1 MKKLFEYIGC
11 ALALGVS
18 PADKWQ
24 IFWRQ
29 TKNLR
34 VRLGL
39 GKYHPQDAY
48 MLNTH
53 FGRLTFRD
61 NFGDITNLTNL
72 LYRQV
77 YRWKQLSHPGPILD
91 VGANIGMASVWFT
104 HFNPENRVI
113 CFEPL
118 PENVAMIAQNCPQA
132 EIVNA
137 AVGCDVGSMS
147 LSTDSDGVMAS
158 LVPNLHASLTRNFQ
172 TVTLN
177 KVAQEQGF
185 SQFSLLKIDAEGME
199 VEILQGAS
207 SLLGNKG
214 QVVIETHGF
223 ERHNACLDLLQQHGY
238 QIENQQFTAETGM
251 VFAVCSDEKV

>member
-1 MKKLFEYIGC
+1 MKKFFEFIGC
-11 ALALGVS
+11 ALTLGVS

-29 TKNLR
+29 TKNFR

-39 GKYHPQDAY
+39 GKYRPQDVY
-48 MLNTH
+48 TLNTH

-77 YRWKQLSHPGPILD
+77 YRWKELSHSGPILD
-91 VGANIGMASVWFT
+91 VGANIGMASVWFR
-104 HFNPENRVI
+104 HFNPDLRVI

-118 PENVAMIAQNCPQA
+118 PENVAMIAKNCPQA

-137 AVGCDVGSMS
+137 AVGCEVGSMS
-147 LSTDSDGVMAS
+147 LSTDTDGVMAS
-158 LVPNLHASLTRNFQ
+158 RVPNPHASLTKNFP
-172 TVTLN
+172 VITLN
-177 KVAQEQGF
+177 GF
-185 SQFSLLKIDAEGME
+185 AREKDIRQFSLLKIDAEGTE
-199 VEILQGAS
+199 VEILQGGS

-214 QVVIETHGF
+214 QVVIETHGI
-223 ERHNACLDLLQQHGY
+223 ERHNTCLELLQQYGY
-238 QIENQQFTAETGM
+238 RIENQQFSAETGM
-251 VFAVCSDEKV
+251 VFAVASDEKV